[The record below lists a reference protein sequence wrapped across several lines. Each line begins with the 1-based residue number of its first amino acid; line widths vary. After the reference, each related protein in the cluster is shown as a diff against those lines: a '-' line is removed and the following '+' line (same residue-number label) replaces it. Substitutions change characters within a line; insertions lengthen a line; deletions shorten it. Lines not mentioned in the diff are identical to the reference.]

1 MTLTA
6 SPATEMAGDG
16 GFTGDSD
23 RDLMSTKQGTK
34 STGINT
40 NRTVTQDVSTVLGK
54 ENLTIIQSNLSTM
67 ATLWT
72 KEIGCCGGVAIMGR

>member
-6 SPATEMAGDG
+6 SPATEMAGELS
-16 GFTGDSD
+16 FSGDSD

-34 STGINT
+34 STGVNT

-54 ENLTIIQSNLSTM
+54 
-67 ATLWT
+67 
-72 KEIGCCGGVAIMGR
+72 

>member
-16 GFTGDSD
+16 GFNGDSD
-23 RDLMSTKQGTK
+23 RDLMSTKQGTNWNRAP
-34 STGINT
+34 TGINT

-54 ENLTIIQSNLSTM
+54 
-67 ATLWT
+67 
-72 KEIGCCGGVAIMGR
+72 